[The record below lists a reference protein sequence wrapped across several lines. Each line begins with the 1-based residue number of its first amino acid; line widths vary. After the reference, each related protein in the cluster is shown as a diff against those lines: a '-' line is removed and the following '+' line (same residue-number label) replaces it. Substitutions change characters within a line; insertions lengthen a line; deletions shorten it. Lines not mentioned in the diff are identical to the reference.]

1 MDLNPEGALFQ
12 KKSVTL
18 HGHKTSV
25 SLEKAFW
32 CALTELA
39 KAQNLPLSQLIK
51 DIDEKRHG
59 SLASALRLYALAYAL
74 KQSAP

>member
-32 CALTELA
+32 YALAELA
-39 KAQNLPLSQLIK
+39 KAQNLSLNQLIR
-51 DIDEKRHG
+51 DIDEKRQG
-59 SLASALRLYALAYAL
+59 SLASALRLYALACAL
-74 KQSAP
+74 KQSAL